1 MFAIV
6 IIGTY
11 EDNIKFFNVNNFQ
24 ILMTF
29 IFILVLI
36 AIILL
41 CFSYVVGRFANIILC
56 IKNTLD
62 NRIIMFVKNG
72 AFVQKYELL
81 NITIHILE
89 ADDEEKDD

>member
-1 MFAIV
+1 
-6 IIGTY
+6 
-11 EDNIKFFNVNNFQ
+11 
-24 ILMTF
+24 MTF

-41 CFSYVVGRFANIILC
+41 CFSYVVGRFTNIILC

-62 NRIIMFVKNG
+62 NFIIMFVKND